1 MSEEENA
8 AGEANDA
15 ERVNDTAEE
24 LSEAASARAEQRT
37 AALDAFAHRGT
48 ADSLDEILD
57 LLDESPVDEHA
68 EIFDRLHGEL
78 RRLLDQDP
86 SALPKGLVDSIA
98 RPTSAGGDDPETT
111 DGTE

>member
-1 MSEEENA
+1 MSEVENT
-8 AGEANDA
+8 AGGAYDAGQEYADA
-15 ERVNDTAEE
+15 EEFSDTGE
-24 LSEAASARAEQRT
+24 ARAEQRT

-48 ADSLDEILD
+48 ADSLEEILD

-98 RPTSAGGDDPETT
+98 RPAAAEGDDPKTT

>member
-1 MSEEENA
+1 MSEEENT

-15 ERVNDTAEE
+15 EWENDAAEE
-24 LSEAASARAEQRT
+24 YSETAQARAEQQT

-68 EIFDRLHGEL
+68 EIFDKLHGEL

-86 SALPKGLVDSIA
+86 SALPKGLVNSIA
-98 RPTSAGGDDPETT
+98 GPASAEGDDPETT